1 MNLTERLATLRPYWV
16 GQTRLIEV
24 LKKTGQPSRTL
35 LHAGPPLKDAVPIPI
50 RNSLVQATLF
60 EGWAKTEEE
69 AIELIDRGN
78 ITICPAQDLDC
89 VVPLAGV
96 ISPSTGLHVITAE
109 GVNTPSYAAINE
121 GIQHCTRVGVMD
133 AALVSHHRWLNGL
146 FHDWLHQVLQSI
158 GGIELFPILATSL
171 QAGDDG
177 HSRTIAGSKEIT
189 KILAASVVP
198 DTCSAVAFLDDCP
211 SFALNLWMAA
221 CALVERAAEGNE
233 STLITRVGGNGIDF
247 GFQTANNPGKWITFK
262 ATPPQGPR
270 LQGCESHTVLGA
282 IGDSAVVDF
291 FGIGGQVL
299 SSEHLTAQALGNFL
313 PKDYQGRSE
322 VLGSYLH
329 PLLKIPSGI
338 SSTAITHKNVAPLV
352 LLGMIAADGKHG
364 RIGGGVYNPAPA
376 NFDQQ

>member
-1 MNLTERLATLRPYWV
+1 
-16 GQTRLIEV
+16 
-24 LKKTGQPSRTL
+24 
-35 LHAGPPLKDAVPIPI
+35 
-50 RNSLVQATLF
+50 
-60 EGWAKTEEE
+60 
-69 AIELIDRGN
+69 
-78 ITICPAQDLDC
+78 
-89 VVPLAGV
+89 
-96 ISPSTGLHVITAE
+96 
-109 GVNTPSYAAINE
+109 
-121 GIQHCTRVGVMD
+121 
-133 AALVSHHRWLNGL
+133 
-146 FHDWLHQVLQSI
+146 
-158 GGIELFPILATSL
+158 
-171 QAGDDG
+171 
-177 HSRTIAGSKEIT
+177 
-189 KILAASVVP
+189 
-198 DTCSAVAFLDDCP
+198 
-211 SFALNLWMAA
+211 MAA

-352 LLGMIAADGKHG
+352 LLGMIVADGKHG
-364 RIGGGVYNPAPA
+364 RISGARTWCRC
-376 NFDQQ
+376 